1 MAPKCAYCN
10 AVTPKGRADAER
22 AEQMARQQQA
32 YAQHQA
38 AAQAS
43 VNQAL
48 AAAEV
53 NKFASYALFTTLPA
67 LVTCCAPAGWLGAFF
82 AFRSL
87 SVAKKNGIPAPARAI
102 VAAVLAVLGTALTIT
117 AFVGAHFD
125 EKDKEKRIAAL
136 DAKSAQN
143 RKKATLDAKTACDT
157 TEIHM
162 LKSGTMYV
170 SAKMVCTGEPVVTG
184 ATARL
189 DGVSY
194 VSNGKTEGP
203 FRVCLAKGAR
213 WFVVHVDKSTDD
225 CLDEAP
231 KANDEQEEEVA
242 RSTYATL
249 LEAAR
254 VNGTEKRL
262 AGAKRAVERAET
274 SAKTCTDA
282 ALAAAAPEPGSAGAP
297 LVRAVDYDVLDGK
310 ADPGFS
316 FLSDSDLRVYLAQK
330 GTSKSRSELAA
341 KISRGAPFLVVYKH
355 TERSLPQV
363 TDNGTKGDFGLTG
376 GTYDGT
382 LYVVDLG
389 RSEVVCQ
396 GPLTWRI
403 PTKPTFSL
411 NKSSTKAQV
420 GARAETDYRE
430 RFFDGATARIKA
442 LTNGKL
448 RLGYKPLD

>member
-22 AEQMARQQQA
+22 AEQMARQQQV

-67 LVTCCAPAGWLGAFF
+67 LVTCCAPVGWLGAFF

-102 VAAVLAVLGTALTIT
+102 VAMVLAVLGSALTVT

-157 TEIHM
+157 TEIHL

-184 ATARL
+184 STARL

-203 FRVCLAKGAR
+203 FRV
-213 WFVVHVDKSTDD
+213 V
-225 CLDEAP
+225 
-231 KANDEQEEEVA
+231 EVA
-242 RSTYATL
+242 
-249 LEAAR
+249 
-254 VNGTEKRL
+254 GPL
-262 AGAKRAVERAET
+262 AFGLWGIMAEI
-274 SAKTCTDA
+274 
-282 ALAAAAPEPGSAGAP
+282 LAP
-297 LVRAVDYDVLDGK
+297 LVDAHISVLAMSTFDT
-310 ADPGFS
+310 DWI
-316 FLSDSDLRVYLAQK
+316 LVRTEDLRAAGEAWRRAGLIF
-330 GTSKSRSELAA
+330 TSTNLS
-341 KISRGAPFLVVYKH
+341 G
-355 TERSLPQV
+355 SLP
-363 TDNGTKGDFGLTG
+363 
-376 GTYDGT
+376 
-382 LYVVDLG
+382 
-389 RSEVVCQ
+389 
-396 GPLTWRI
+396 
-403 PTKPTFSL
+403 
-411 NKSSTKAQV
+411 
-420 GARAETDYRE
+420 
-430 RFFDGATARIKA
+430 
-442 LTNGKL
+442 
-448 RLGYKPLD
+448 